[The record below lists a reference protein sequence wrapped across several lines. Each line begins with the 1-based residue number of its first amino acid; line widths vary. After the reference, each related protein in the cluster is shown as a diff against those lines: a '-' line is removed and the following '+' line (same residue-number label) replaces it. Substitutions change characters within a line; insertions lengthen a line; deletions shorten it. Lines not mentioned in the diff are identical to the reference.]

1 MWNMSRIVGVWNTG
15 NHAGTKNVNLF
26 LSERILSEII
36 LSEIVLFEIV
46 LSLRIVKHWI
56 WCRHDGGLDVL
67 LWMLNDVVL
76 LKVK

>member
-1 MWNMSRIVGVWNTG
+1 MWNMGWIVRVRNTG
-15 NHAGTKNVNLF
+15 NHAGTENVNLF

-36 LSEIVLFEIV
+36 LSERVLFEIV

-56 WCRHDGGLDVL
+56 WSRNNGGLDVL

-76 LKVK
+76 LKWK